1 MLSSLFAS
9 LSAKIAG
16 AAIAATAAAGG
27 LAAAGALPAPAQQ
40 AVSRAASTV
49 GVNLPTPQLGSSAP
63 AREAHAP
70 SPAPT
75 STVTHG
81 NAAPTSTVAGDRAA
95 PTSTVTHGNAGPTST
110 VSDAANHGD
119 CVSYATNVAAS
130 LGLSG
135 SEKGQFVSDVAQDA
149 TAVSIG
155 VSGGGKPDAA
165 CQASIDRAS
174 AGAHASSPGQS
185 GATHG
190 KGEPTATV
198 TAGAGSN
205 PTDTGHRP
213 TNHPG
218 KP

>member
-1 MLSSLFAS
+1 M
-9 LSAKIAG
+9 
-16 AAIAATAAAGG
+16 
-27 LAAAGALPAPAQQ
+27 
-40 AVSRAASTV
+40 
-49 GVNLPTPQLGSSAP
+49 
-63 AREAHAP
+63 
-70 SPAPT
+70 
-75 STVTHG
+75 
-81 NAAPTSTVAGDRAA
+81 
-95 PTSTVTHGNAGPTST
+95 
-110 VSDAANHGD
+110 
-119 CVSYATNVAAS
+119 
-130 LGLSG
+130 
-135 SEKGQFVSDVAQDA
+135 
-149 TAVSIG
+149 SIG